1 MFSSSREL
9 HRFTEEH
16 GGIICWESTPLWLRL
31 HARMKPEM
39 LKRWLTMV
47 CTPGSNTRRAL
58 IVPKAAMS
66 GEDRMALREWQT
78 QRRNTFARLN
88 GRG

>member
-1 MFSSSREL
+1 ML
-9 HRFTEEH
+9 VWEH
-16 GGIICWESTPLWLRL
+16 TAPWLRM

-58 IVPKAAMS
+58 IVPKGALSA
-66 GEDRMALREWQT
+66 EDKMALRRWQA
-78 QRRNTFARLN
+78 QRRDVFQRINDQN
-88 GRG
+88 G